1 VVLHSRIPTRIT
13 ALANAVVLVG
23 GTEEL
28 VFTAQNAALSAS
40 GAHVLRAEVAS
51 SATVCAEVRP
61 YAIILPNDVY
71 EFGGAEFD
79 ALARD
84 LDAGLVVVPST
95 IQLGVLAA
103 MLAEEA
109 LRLG

>member
-1 VVLHSRIPTRIT
+1 VVQSRFPTRIT
-13 ALANAVVLVG
+13 ALSNAVVLVG
-23 GTEEL
+23 GNGEL
-28 VFTAQNAALSAS
+28 AFTAQNAALSAS
-40 GAHVLRAEVAS
+40 GAHVVRAELAS

-61 YAIILPNDVY
+61 YAIIVPNDVY
-71 EFGGAEFD
+71 DFGGAEFD

-84 LDAGLVVVPST
+84 VDAGLLVVPSS

-103 MLAEEA
+103 MLSEEA

>member
-1 VVLHSRIPTRIT
+1 MVQSRFPTRIT
-13 ALANAVVLVG
+13 ALSNAVVLVG
-23 GTEEL
+23 GNVEL
-28 VFTAQNAALSAS
+28 TFTSQNAALSAS
-40 GAHVLRAEVAS
+40 GAQIVRAELAS

-61 YAIILPNDVY
+61 YAIIVSKDVY

-84 LDAGLVVVPST
+84 IDAGLLVVPST

-103 MLAEEA
+103 MLSEEA

>member
-1 VVLHSRIPTRIT
+1 MVQSRFPTRIT
-13 ALANAVVLVG
+13 ALSNVVVLVG
-23 GTEEL
+23 GNGEL
-28 VFTAQNAALSAS
+28 TFTAQNAALSVS
-40 GAHVLRAEVAS
+40 GAYVVRAELAT

-61 YAIILPNDVY
+61 YAIVVSNDVY
-71 EFGGAEFD
+71 DFGGAEFD

-84 LDAGLVVVPST
+84 VDAGLLVVPST

-103 MLAEEA
+103 MLSEEA